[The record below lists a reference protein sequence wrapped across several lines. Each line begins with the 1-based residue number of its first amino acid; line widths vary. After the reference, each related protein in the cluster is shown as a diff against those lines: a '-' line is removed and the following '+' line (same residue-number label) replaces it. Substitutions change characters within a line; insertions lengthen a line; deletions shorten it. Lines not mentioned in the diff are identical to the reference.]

1 MSVFKN
7 PIYQKRI
14 ILIIPSLVG
23 GGTEKTAVNLAN
35 LFNKSNYEVEII
47 CIYKKNKKVPQ
58 LSKV

>member
-23 GGTEKTAVNLAN
+23 GGIEKTVVNLAN
-35 LFNKSNYEVEII
+35 LFNKSNYKVEII
-47 CIYKKNKKVPQ
+47 CIYKKMKKF
-58 LSKV
+58 LTYLRE